1 MNDEKDL
8 DAMRRLCGEVHED
21 DGVPPERELGAKA
34 HRRSR
39 RRVAFKKR
47 AQLCAQVER
56 EVALALTECVAQG
69 LPDVV
74 VHSVDPNP
82 DGAHLRVT
90 VYPAA
95 GARDGGGDLAALQRR
110 LDALAPAIRA
120 EIAQAI
126 HRKRAPWLSFIA
138 VPREASE

>member
-1 MNDEKDL
+1 MKNERE
-8 DAMRRLCGEVHED
+8 DALARLCAEVHED

-39 RRVAFKKR
+39 ARVAFKKR

-56 EVALALTECVAQG
+56 EVVFALADCVGEG
-69 LPDVV
+69 LPDVI

-95 GARDGGGDLAALQRR
+95 GARGEGADLIELARR
-110 LDALAPAIRA
+110 LEALAPRMRA
-120 EIAQAI
+120 EIAAAI
-126 HRKRAPWLSFIA
+126 HRKRAPLLSFLV
-138 VPREASE
+138 VPRETSG

>member
-1 MNDEKDL
+1 MTRKEDVI
-8 DAMRRLCGEVHED
+8 ASLCAEPHDD
-21 DGVPPERELGAKA
+21 DGVDPRHTLDSRA

-39 RRVAFKKR
+39 RRVAFTKR

-56 EVALALTECVAQG
+56 EVTFALAEHIGAL
-69 LPDVV
+69 LPDLV

-95 GARDGGGDLAALQRR
+95 GALDEGHDLAGIQER
-110 LDALAPAIRA
+110 LESLAPRIRA
-120 EIAQAI
+120 EIAAGI
-126 HRKRAPWLSFIA
+126 HRKRVPWLSFLV
-138 VPREASE
+138 VPREVSE

>member
-1 MNDEKDL
+1 MNDRDEA
-8 DAMRRLCGEVHED
+8 AMRRLCGEVHED

-56 EVALALTECVAQG
+56 EVALALAEWVARG

-95 GARDGGGDLAALQRR
+95 GAREGGEDLAALGER
-110 LDALAPAIRA
+110 LGALAPTIRA
-120 EIAQAI
+120 EIARAI
-126 HRKRAPWLSFIA
+126 HRKRAPWLSFLV

>member
-1 MNDEKDL
+1 MKNESEAAL
-8 DAMRRLCGEVHED
+8 ERLCAVVYED

-56 EVALALTECVAQG
+56 EVMLALAECVGEG

-90 VYPAA
+90 VYPSA
-95 GARDGGGDLAALQRR
+95 GALEEGADLIELAHR
-110 LDALAPAIRA
+110 LEALAPRLRA
-120 EIAQAI
+120 EVAAAI
-126 HRKRAPWLSFIA
+126 HRKRAPLLSFLV
-138 VPREASE
+138 VPREATV

>member
-1 MNDEKDL
+1 MSDKNL
-8 DAMRRLCGEVHED
+8 AAMRRLCGEVYED

-56 EVALALTECVAQG
+56 EVAFALAECVARG

-95 GARDGGGDLAALQRR
+95 GAHEGGEDLAALQDR
-110 LDALAPAIRA
+110 LDALAPSIRA
-120 EIAQAI
+120 EVAQAI
-126 HRKRAPWLSFIA
+126 HRKRAPWLSFLV